1 MSGSA
6 LGGTTVSA
14 LSSLGSDLSVSVSF
28 TIARELLEG
37 AQEASISEDELVG
50 IVLSV
55 SIIFTAIENLI
66 GSRLRNNLEKAVA
79 KAEKMQRQKNVSES
93 EVVSAAKEEKKK
105 LLSQKSGLDFLQNLV
120 SIARQVSFAIAIQLL
135 AASARAKEPSRT
147 VRILSLISLVI
158 FFLFVSSNGQR
169 RIF

>member
-1 MSGSA
+1 M
-6 LGGTTVSA
+6 SA

-37 AQEASISEDELVG
+37 ADEASISDDELVG
-50 IVLSV
+50 IVLSI
-55 SIIFTAIENLI
+55 SIVLTAVENMI
-66 GSRLRNNLEKAVA
+66 GARIQHNLDKSE
-79 KAEKMQRQKNVSES
+79 EMQRRAITSQRK
-93 EVVSAAKEEKKK
+93 VSAAAEEELKRRVPP
-105 LLSQKSGLDFLQNLV
+105 KSGLDFLQKLI
-120 SIARQVSFAIAIQLL
+120 SIARQVSFSIAIQLL
-135 AASARAKEPSRT
+135 AAAARAKEPSRT